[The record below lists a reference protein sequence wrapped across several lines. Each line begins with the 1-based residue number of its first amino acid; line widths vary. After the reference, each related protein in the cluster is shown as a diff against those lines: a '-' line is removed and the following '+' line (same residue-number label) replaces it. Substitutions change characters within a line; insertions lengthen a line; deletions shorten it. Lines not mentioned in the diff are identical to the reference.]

1 MQGCGDNCTH
11 AKSAMRRK
19 GSAEKAVS
27 CLYARCVCIIS
38 LVLSSWP
45 GSEFWK
51 ERKSLWQRSTGK
63 SSTSKYVL
71 RNRRKPSSLMH
82 WEKKMNGRSMF
93 CLQRSSKVW
102 NECFKAYL
110 YIICLLLLKIKKDN
124 TVNNCV
130 KILCFTSV
138 ALSAV
143 LSSNRDL
150 QDPKSP
156 KSFLN
161 RLNSIIY
168 KFTKTKCLQGVM
180 WQWHKTKK

>member
-11 AKSAMRRK
+11 AKSAMRQK

-82 WEKKMNGRSMF
+82 WEKNMNGRSMF
-93 CLQRSSKVW
+93 CLQQSSEAR
-102 NECFKAYL
+102 NEWVEAYL

-124 TVNNCV
+124 TMNNCV
-130 KILCFTSV
+130 KNVYFTSV

-143 LSSNRDL
+143 LSSNRDW
-150 QDPKSP
+150 QDLRSL
-156 KSFLN
+156 KSFSN
-161 RLNSIIY
+161 RFN
-168 KFTKTKCLQGVM
+168 Q
-180 WQWHKTKK
+180 